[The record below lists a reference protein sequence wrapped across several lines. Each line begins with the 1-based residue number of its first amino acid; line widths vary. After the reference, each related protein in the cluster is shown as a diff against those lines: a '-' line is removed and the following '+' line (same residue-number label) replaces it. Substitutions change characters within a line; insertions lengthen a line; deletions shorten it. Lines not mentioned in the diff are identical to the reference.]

1 MFDRI
6 LEFLGEAGYLG
17 IALLMFLENV
27 FPPIPSELIVPSAGY
42 SAGQGRL
49 NLAGVIA
56 AATLGSVTGALFWY
70 FVGKWI
76 GDDRLK
82 AWAAR
87 HGRWL
92 TLRPRDVERVDRWF
106 DAHSGSAVFFG
117 RLVPAVRTLIS
128 VPAGIFGMGL
138 GRFLLFSTLGSALWT
153 TLLAVAGYQLQGQ
166 HALVG
171 EWLNPVATLVI
182 GAMVVWYVW
191 RVASWRA
198 E

>member
-106 DAHSGSAVFFG
+106 DAHSG
-117 RLVPAVRTLIS
+117 
-128 VPAGIFGMGL
+128 
-138 GRFLLFSTLGSALWT
+138 
-153 TLLAVAGYQLQGQ
+153 
-166 HALVG
+166 
-171 EWLNPVATLVI
+171 
-182 GAMVVWYVW
+182 
-191 RVASWRA
+191 
-198 E
+198 